1 MKKFQDGGDSLRLP
15 TESEW
20 GESVEDNIIDEETAI
35 YKPSLYDKMSAQESV
50 VDETGPGVSGEEFMS
65 KMGYITE
72 GLVESKPSV
81 DVVAPSPGFGS
92 SQYDKYA
99 VTEED
104 LYNLDEVRGAN
115 QSTWDVLGN
124 GVVNLIGGAI
134 LQTSGNT
141 VGSIYGF
148 GSSMMTGFRSMFSD
162 EPLKDP
168 LTGRE
173 LGTGDAMLKEFT
185 NNSVFQW
192 LDENQED
199 LRESFPIYY
208 TQAER
213 EKSLM
218 SQAFTTKFWADTM
231 VNGAVFLIGA
241 AASEFLFTAGGAFLG
256 GLSTVETGP
265 GAVLGA
271 AGGAALGGAAGLSR
285 IAKLRKLFGIGSTMK
300 RGVQGA
306 ALLDEAA
313 LAGGMAATAWG
324 KTKAGAKIVRQLVT
338 GAGFEAS
345 LESRMAYEEMLDTM
359 LEDHYGDRIH
369 AAEQQ
374 KGSPLS
380 REEKIKL
387 LSPEEASNLDKIA
400 TNVTNGVFAGNMA
413 LVGISNVLMLGNL
426 YMSPLKGRLSIPKLK
441 GFDKGVAKAVGA
453 IGGGETAIRYTN
465 AALRWQLK
473 AVYEGAGEEGGQ
485 SVMSK
490 AAHDYAVT
498 TMMNDAGMVETIGTF
513 AGAIANGIKDT
524 YYTKEGHTEILA
536 GYLLAAIGLPGAKFG
551 GGMGMTTHLK
561 GYDARMQRIANFD
574 KYSNEVMELIGNIRK
589 KNPAILHDTISGLMA
604 TTLINSRKEAYEAAV
619 ASGNMKLAK
628 DIEVANIID
637 MVMHFHDTKRLDQL
651 QDYENV
657 ISGLKSEDFK
667 TIFSHPEEMTEE
679 EVLERKSQ
687 VISRTKETVKSIVE
701 AAKAVDKAVG
711 FSFDE
716 KTNYTE
722 KGKSL
727 GYLRRNLIAA
737 AASIELNDRRENDMI
752 GEIADLSGGTVTS
765 VDNLID
771 SITFQMPDGSMKTLS
786 MGQMNIGETVSQ
798 QILETVRRIQQLGT
812 SRAEGMTAKEQSA
825 LLGDLQDYLE
835 FLQEYPEDVRMGDI
849 LFEMAPAAGSEL
861 SEQIATFMNEAPDAA
876 LKFDR
881 LTELITDIR
890 KVRASRL
897 MFKTNLEMLMNPN
910 TRELFF
916 SNAKSKAKKIEEE
929 KKAQEKK
936 EKPTKTAEE
945 KSNDQKK
952 IEDFKEKLR
961 SLKKSLKAELETF
974 DSDIK
979 AITKEIQEVTE
990 QITALVGMEKR
1001 AEKNKS
1007 KLASS
1012 SVVDDNAKLN
1022 VEQIREKL
1030 EKAKEFLA
1038 EARKKEEKFQSEVP
1052 ERKREINM
1060 LLDALK
1066 EVEEK
1071 NFDASK
1077 YDPTLKDVHTAVIEY
1092 AKIKGVDLLEG
1103 ASMAKAEFI
1112 QEAEDLD
1119 KSISSVS
1126 KKLDDLKGLLQALE
1140 NFLDEAGKIPADILT
1155 RVKDSD
1161 YIQAMLERYPELDLN
1176 DLNETIKALT
1186 ENLNTL
1192 IENKKI
1198 AEEQQKIA
1206 RQVIKSEIFKYVL
1219 AHVVE
1224 EKEKGAN
1231 EYDMFVGPTYGKPKM
1246 YKESKPKE
1254 EDLFKKDIADGMNY
1268 TVGLQGSWISGK
1280 KTITGAVKTFT
1291 DHAQKLM
1298 RGEKLSAL
1306 ERKEFQ
1312 IAQSQLV
1319 FFNAINNASS
1329 SEVESTS
1336 NILHSFKGKDGLPY
1350 GKVLVFVHSGM
1361 FTDENIINVPA
1372 DLRGLKELFKDE
1384 GDSKDLKD
1392 IKAVLA
1398 THDPKTKKLT
1408 FDRYQKNL
1416 IFTSIPTPSLEN
1428 RGGGQ
1433 RYLNDKKELT
1443 KDEITTIQ
1451 NQHRDFRNNILKSY
1465 TLNMVGIKNKF
1476 QGSVLAMS
1484 EKEKAE
1490 NGGRLNFAI
1499 DALRGVRKD
1508 AGNILLIPSVVVKNT
1523 EDEYQLGIVS
1533 PKNYMKGNSRNTV
1546 PSITLQPGQV
1556 AGYDDVRHVLVPL
1569 VPAALSEMHVDNI
1582 FNMVKFALTKHEYLV
1597 KEKEASVVD
1606 ASTAVFAT
1614 SLNIENVTK
1623 TFSKFLM
1630 DLVHVTDRSEEG
1642 YNFILKLQN
1651 DRFGLLYGKGDVFYL
1666 EDLQDP
1672 SKVKE
1677 LKDFLKEKYHNVN
1690 QTTLRTKE
1698 NSKNPSVIQKVEKGF
1713 SKNTF
1718 EANAGQEWAYFEF
1731 AEEPMDAEGNPVLA
1745 TTESR
1750 TYVNYNEYLLS
1761 VRDEKGVQYSPLMST
1776 RRKQGSSRL
1785 STTGSLSAQ
1794 VESANNMRTEGG
1806 GLSFFTDLHAVP
1818 SITTKKKERG
1828 NWKKGKKKADE
1839 EAAEE
1844 TEPTTDF
1851 EEILEK
1857 IESKD
1862 VEENVE
1868 EDVDESLEPSE
1879 KQKEAAELR
1888 AEQESLEK
1896 GKKAPTPTFLKSPVP
1911 SAPTATTEVPGYNY
1925 NLSNV
1930 SEEERE
1936 KSKDFVIDTFGN
1948 PVSINF
1954 VERDGDTLYQFTFEN
1969 DLYVETPAKGTM
1981 LSFPKG
1987 INEKIVELSKT
1998 DPSYDIKFLIGLNKL
2013 AEKTDD
2019 VEEDEDEVFMSQQA
2033 ASASKFSEQISDK
2046 ERAKQIEQAL
2056 KMRPLEVALTES
2068 LIQGLDGPAVGQLT
2082 GYAKVLLSTLGPSG
2096 VIFHETFH
2104 DVSLYVLSPKDAS
2117 ILYNKVRQIP
2127 GETITYKG
2135 EEKKMSELS
2144 DKEADEWLA
2153 EEFRAYVLSGGNYQ
2167 IGKGSVKDTRSILK
2181 KFFDAVSALVRRVLK
2196 LNQAFEY
2203 DPIITSIEGFF
2214 KDIEEGKFLT
2224 SKRNMLR
2231 GKQAPANLVAKLP
2244 GFNQVTTNDM
2254 LSSLSAHLGDL
2265 FNKEFTFGKD
2275 EKGDPITFGPVSY
2288 YDLYSPEARRTNLEN
2303 FQKMYL
2309 KATANLQREIK
2320 AGLSDSRISAEK
2332 RAALAEV
2339 DAFLSNP
2346 LGRQQLRQM
2355 HLNAMSELGFS
2366 ISEDQEQDEM
2376 EITSRNWVD
2385 EMDALKIS
2393 ATKSAPPIMKLM
2405 LSTVRDENAEN
2416 SIGIKG
2422 AYNTGTLLK
2431 QIQRVLANTTT
2442 YREQMAKLAEL
2453 SGFEELEEE
2462 AYLYGARSMAK
2473 KGFEWAPQVYDLFN
2487 IQNIE
2492 NKTYEEVAPRIA
2504 FSTHMAQAQLDVE
2517 YMKVSPTGEI
2527 FTIDP
2532 ALESVYANVRR
2543 TWAGNLKSNAK
2554 KYPFIKLKDNKIVF
2568 DLDEKFTYE
2577 FVGVGRKT
2585 LSLRELPEFLR
2596 KLRTEDDLTSEL
2608 LNLIGYFG
2616 VEFSDIDAA
2625 KELISSENMFIS
2637 TQDGQRSYTET
2648 DLYKDVEF
2656 IVGDLIARGSDSYAN
2671 LFDREYATAV
2681 TRMNNLVK
2689 LEEQTGKRDVE
2700 LMYLNSEN
2708 NMESSIIRYHYI
2720 SQLVSLKYA
2729 DVAEFFDVKRYPYGT
2744 NSKAVQAFRE
2754 GKKFSIVNMSGLQ
2767 ADVPGQVGNKVT
2779 GLSKR
2784 DIAVVQLNS
2793 ILKNTFTNLRAADQS
2808 TEFGIKFPFEIEDT
2822 FDKAADIALDYLYDE
2837 FVASVKNM
2845 DDLQYVAKFA
2855 SKINEDG
2862 TVEEGRIASLRLM
2875 KAMLSAK
2882 QNAEIESKIAD
2893 PTFRESVQ
2901 QQLKLSENGK
2911 SLMIEEYIKA
2921 NREELKKSILERFE
2935 VDRVHLKDRLEKM
2948 GLISL
2953 DNGLGTRTFYAIDGK
2968 FLSET
2973 GEDVSQT
2980 VSNKRADRIME
2991 MILAKHFIAKHEMF
3005 KMFYN
3010 DPAYYTDMFK
3020 RFKGTVGT
3028 KILMDT
3034 DPEILEW
3041 LNNDNRL
3048 YRTDGKLDAIHLK
3061 EPMYALQAELLEAY
3075 AEMFGEDSDL
3085 YKEYTK
3091 NIKYSDGM
3099 MIIDLPTTRMIAA
3112 TTNQWSPQQERSYT
3126 TLTRAERKDKEYFTE
3141 DGGAITQLK
3150 TQYYGPVNVY
3160 KEDNTKVPSMAF
3172 LKMSKLPLYE
3182 QMAYVNG
3189 KKYPNILR
3197 MLDFMRENQV
3207 GALIIPSAIKV
3218 GGPNEFAQVEFQAP
3232 KQERDRNTGRMRTA
3246 YDMQFPEEL
3255 PLQASKMEF
3264 DLRFMGVQLE
3274 ISPYFKGKTTSTVQ
3288 IQAQAL
3294 SDLFDEGVLAIPTEH
3309 KETIKDYNDALNA
3322 LTRKAY
3328 ADMLQEFQI
3337 ERSEQKGV
3345 PTYSMTPETYQK
3357 VLEILQK
3364 EGSSVQAGAGLLG
3377 GIQYLTEKGGD
3388 FKLEYFVDRYRM
3400 ETMLM
3405 SAIGKK
3411 IIRKKIFGD
3420 QAVQMPMIGYEV
3432 EEIGQDDEGNAVTTD
3447 ASLKFYNKNGKW
3459 AAQVRLPHWFKELYE
3474 DQSEIILNEDGSA
3487 TVNGLEVDIDP
3498 EVLEIIGIRIPTDGI
3513 HSAEIFEVV
3522 GFFPKHM
3529 GSKISVPPGIVV
3541 KAGSD
3546 FDIDKLTLY
3555 FMNYIRGEKNI
3566 RTVPFYNDLESWFNA
3581 EKQAI
3586 ANAIEKLQ
3594 ELKIMLPNLEEIRKD
3609 TRGFE
3614 DMVSRLTSLM
3624 EYNMIK
3630 EGISPEEE
3638 LRLFTDLFVP
3648 EHLPF
3653 DQKAELLKEYFEEQ
3667 FTNVLEDDE
3676 ALRRELLADKAS
3688 TVLNNVTLP
3697 RSLRRVADQKGFDAL
3712 IETVREK
3719 IAIMEDV
3726 YERRNIAEETFEDW
3740 RANNPTAT
3748 EYTVQSKK
3756 ALENQYIRL
3765 LKQLLS
3771 IRERR
3776 DTFLKPVG
3784 TPNIDSLVEE
3794 LEEMYDMPGRGHNT
3808 PVNLKEVTDYHEAT
3822 LITNLID
3829 VTHAYLQ
3836 GKKDVGIFALAST
3849 HTVKAQMVN
3858 MRFDMNTTYKIPGK
3872 NKNDESVYAAIHL
3885 DLPQF
3890 KKERN
3895 DMGLFLGD
3903 STVSMGG
3910 ILNAENMHVTE
3921 MMSEGVNAAVDTVN
3935 NAVLHW
3941 MNLNPDLAPAGIAL
3955 LRMGVPLRMVRNIT
3969 NQPIVKEFMERK
3981 DASNGHLSNALNE
3994 LYEGFKKYDSDIIE
4008 DLRSEYSTAYR
4019 EDSKYKEPVNSPTY
4033 FTNEM
4038 LEGMIGLAPENM
4050 TPKQQE
4056 MQLQLL
4062 RDIQVYMAIGND
4074 QTSVINA
4081 QSFDTRLP
4089 KSRAHMRLIMA
4100 QYNEVL
4106 NRGVFPNVER
4116 ITESDEL
4123 YLSALREYNAIGD
4136 SLFQDMFVAEDGTY
4150 PFRAVFNAV
4159 LENDLGEIT
4168 NGFQVAYSKLLIS
4181 LAHPNNRL
4189 SLDKKLRVLE
4199 RFEQFH
4205 ISGVVQNIAGPLGV
4219 LSQQSRRL
4227 MFGEGGKSMA
4237 QQVLEIQTTDHPL
4250 KNNPFIQSFI
4260 PVVQEERGTK
4270 TKNDYLEPRFKT
4282 LNIYDDAAI
4291 VDAYEE
4297 IRKYDSLNNT
4307 SYATDLWKTAIM
4319 QAGTMNTPF
4328 SFLDRMSGDMTAE
4341 MMKETFDIYKGST
4354 IEVNDPNNANIA
4366 TGDLLLNL
4374 FAQNMIYDNDIVPYV
4389 KNMKYISDRIKSH
4402 ALFVKTYKKIPGMNV
4417 KAGQKTVGLAKMKR
4431 DFDLYKLVRSDNNG
4445 PFAELVTIE
4454 KPVEMDGVSLS
4465 SRSHLQAY
4473 VLPENTLHTEEES
4486 KRNPCK

>member
-15 TESEW
+15 S
-20 GESVEDNIIDEETAI
+20 DEEWSDFSAGTEDSLVDNEMPI
-35 YKPSLYDKMSAQESV
+35 YKESLYDRTAAEQSV
-50 VDETGPGVSGEEFMS
+50 VDESEDAVVSGDEFMS
-65 KMGYITE
+65 KMSYITE

-81 DVVAPSPGFGS
+81 DVIAPSSGFGS
-92 SQYDKYA
+92 SQYDKNV

-104 LYNLDEVRGAN
+104 LYNLDEVRGSS
-115 QSTWDVLGN
+115 QSTWDVIGN
-124 GVVNLIGGAI
+124 GLVNLIGGAA
-134 LQTSGNT
+134 LQTGGN
-141 VGSIYGF
+141 VAGSIYGL
-148 GSSMMTGFRSMFSD
+148 GSSVVTGFRSVFSE
-162 EPLKDP
+162 EPIKDP

-173 LGTGDAMLKEFT
+173 LGTGDAMLKSFM
-185 NNSVFQW
+185 NNSVFEW
-192 LDENQED
+192 LDETQED
-199 LRESFPIYY
+199 LREALPIYY

-241 AASEFLFTAGGAFLG
+241 AASEFLFTAGGAFIG
-256 GLSTVETGP
+256 GLSTLETGP
-265 GAVLGA
+265 GAALGA
-271 AGGAALGGAAGLSR
+271 AGGAAIGGAAGLSR
-285 IAKLRKLFGIGSTMK
+285 LAKLRKIFGVGSTMR

-306 ALLDEAA
+306 ALLDDAA
-313 LAGGMAATAWG
+313 LAGGLAATAWG
-324 KTKAGAKIVRQLVT
+324 KTKEGAKIVRQIVT

-359 LEDHYGDRIH
+359 LEDHYGERIH

-387 LSPEEASNLDKIA
+387 LSPEESSNLDKIA
-400 TNVTNGVFAGNMA
+400 TQVTNGIFAGNMA
-413 LVGISNVLMLGNL
+413 LVGMSNVLMLGNL
-426 YMSPLKGRLSIPKLK
+426 YMSPLKGRLSIPKP
-441 GFDKGVAKAVGA
+441 GFFDRNLSKAVGA
-453 IGGGETAIRYTN
+453 IGGGETAIKYTN
-465 AALRWQLK
+465 AALRWQAK
-473 AVYEGAGEEGGQ
+473 GFYEGAIEEGGQ
-485 SVMSK
+485 SVLSK
-490 AAHDYAVT
+490 AGHDYAVT
-498 TMMNDAGMVETIGTF
+498 TMMNDAGIVETIGTF
-513 AGAIANGIKDT
+513 AGAIANGVKDT
-524 YYTKEGHTEILA
+524 YFTKEGQTEILA

-551 GGMGMTTHLK
+551 GGMLMTPHLK
-561 GYDARMQRIANFD
+561 EYDTKLQRIANFD
-574 KYSNEVMELIGNIRK
+574 KYKNEVMQLMDNIRK
-589 KNPAILHDTISGLMA
+589 KNPATLHDTISGLMA
-604 TTLINSRKEAYEAAV
+604 TTLINSRKEAYEKAV
-619 ASGNMKLAK
+619 ESGNMKLAK

-637 MVMHFHDTKRLDQL
+637 LVMHFHDTKRMDQL
-651 QDYENV
+651 RDYEGV
-657 ISGLKSEDFK
+657 ISNLKTEDFK
-667 TIFSHPEEMTEE
+667 TIFNHPEEMTED

-737 AASIELNDRRENDMI
+737 AASIELNDRRENEMI
-752 GEIADLSGGTVTS
+752 AELADLTGGTVTS
-765 VDNLID
+765 VDDLID
-771 SITFQMPDGSMKTLS
+771 SITFEMPDGSMKTIS
-786 MGQMNIGETVSQ
+786 IGQMNIGDTVSQ
-798 QILETVRRIQQLGT
+798 QILETTGRIMQLGT
-812 SRAEGMTAKEQSA
+812 SRAEGMSSKEQSE

-835 FLQEYPEDVRMGDI
+835 FLQEYPEDMRLGDV
-849 LFEMAPAAGSEL
+849 LFEMAPATGSDL
-861 SEQIATFMNEAPDAA
+861 SEQIATFMNEAPDSA
-876 LKFDR
+876 LKEER

-890 KVRASRL
+890 KVRTSRL

-910 TRELFF
+910 TRDLFF
-916 SNAKSKAKKIEEE
+916 SNAKTKAKKIEEE
-929 KKAQEKK
+929 KKAKEKK
-936 EKPTKTAEE
+936 EKPTKTPQE
-945 KSNDQKK
+945 KSEDQEKINDFRKK
-952 IEDFKEKLR
+952 LND
-961 SLKKSLKAELETF
+961 LKKSLKSELESF
-974 DSDIK
+974 DSEIE
-979 AITKEIQEVTE
+979 AITKEVQEITE
-990 QITALVGMEKR
+990 QITALVSMEKR
-1001 AEKNKS
+1001 AQKNKS

-1012 SVVDDNAKLN
+1012 SVVDNNAKLN

-1030 EKAKEFLA
+1030 EKAKGFLA
-1038 EARKKEEKFQSEVP
+1038 EARNKEEKFQSEVP

-1066 EVEEK
+1066 ELEEK
-1071 NFDASK
+1071 NFDPSK
-1077 YDPTLKDVHTAVIEY
+1077 YDPTLKDIHTAVIEY
-1092 AKIKGVDLLEG
+1092 AKVKGVNLLEG
-1103 ASMAKAEFI
+1103 AVMAKDEFE
-1112 QEAEDLD
+1112 QEAQDLD
-1119 KSISSVS
+1119 ENISSVS
-1126 KKLDDLKGLLQALE
+1126 KKLDDLQGLLQALE

-1161 YIQAMLERYPELDLN
+1161 YIQAMLEKYPELDLS
-1176 DLNETIKALT
+1176 DLNETIKNLK
-1186 ENLNTL
+1186 ENLDTL
-1192 IENKKI
+1192 IANKKI
-1198 AEEQQKIA
+1198 AEEQKKIA
-1206 RQVIKSEIFKYVL
+1206 RQVVKSEIFKYVL
-1219 AHVVE
+1219 AHVVK
-1224 EKEKGAN
+1224 EKESVED
-1231 EYDMFVGPTYGKPKM
+1231 EYDMFVGPAYGKAKM
-1246 YKESKPKE
+1246 YKESKPS
-1254 EDLFKKDIADGMNY
+1254 EDNLYKKDVSDGMGH

-1291 DHAQKLM
+1291 DNAQKLM
-1298 RGEKLSAL
+1298 RGEKLSPE
-1306 ERKEFQ
+1306 ERKEFE
-1312 IAQSQLV
+1312 IAKSQLV
-1319 FFNAINNASS
+1319 FFNVLNNASPTE
-1329 SEVESTS
+1329 SESKY
-1336 NILHSFKGKDGLPY
+1336 NILNSFKGKDGLPY
-1350 GKVLVFVHSGM
+1350 GKVLVFVHSEM
-1361 FTDENIINVPA
+1361 FTDKNIINVPA
-1372 DLRGLKELFKDE
+1372 DLRGLKDLFKDE
-1384 GDSKDLKD
+1384 GTAGDLKD

-1398 THDPKTKKLT
+1398 THDPVTKKLT
-1408 FDRYQKNL
+1408 FDRYEKNL
-1416 IFTSIPTPSLEN
+1416 IFTSIATPSLEN

-1433 RYLNDKKELT
+1433 RYMNDKKELT
-1443 KDEITTIQ
+1443 EDEIKVIQ
-1451 NQHRDFRNNILKSY
+1451 NQHRNFRNNILETK
-1465 TLNMVGIKNKF
+1465 TLNMVGIKKKS
-1476 QGSVLAMS
+1476 QGSVLAMT
-1484 EKEKAE
+1484 EREKAE
-1490 NGGRLNFAI
+1490 NEGRLNFAI
-1499 DALRGVRKD
+1499 DTIKGNRAN
-1508 AGNILLIPSVVVKNT
+1508 AGDVLIIPSVVVKND
-1523 EDEYQLGIVS
+1523 EDEYQLGVVS
-1533 PKNYMKGNSRNTV
+1533 PRDYMKGNAKYSV

-1556 AGYDDVRHVLVPL
+1556 AGYDHLRHVLVPL
-1569 VPAALSEMHVDNI
+1569 VPAPLSEMHVENI
-1582 FNMVKFALTKHEYLV
+1582 FNIVKFALKKHEYLV
-1597 KEKEASVVD
+1597 KEKEASITD
-1606 ASTAVFAT
+1606 ASKAVFAT

-1630 DLVHVTDRSEEG
+1630 DIVHVTDTSKEG
-1642 YNFILKLQN
+1642 YNFKLKLQGN
-1651 DRFGLLYGKGDVFYL
+1651 RFGLVYGKGDVFYL
-1666 EDLQDP
+1666 EDLEDP
-1672 SKVKE
+1672 SKVNE
-1677 LKDFLKEKYHNVN
+1677 LKEFLKEKYHNVN
-1690 QTTLRTKE
+1690 QNTLGKKE
-1698 NSKNPSVIQKVEKGF
+1698 SKNPSVIQ
-1713 SKNTF
+1713 SIKNGYSRNNF

-1731 AEEPMDAEGNPVLA
+1731 AEEPMDENGDPVLK
-1745 TTESR
+1745 TTEKGKQLSR
-1750 TYVNYNEYLLS
+1750 SYVNYNEYLLS

-1776 RRKQGSSRL
+1776 RRNQGSTRL
-1785 STTGSLSAQ
+1785 STTGTLSAQ

-1806 GLSFFTDLHAVP
+1806 GLDFFTDLHAIP
-1818 SITTKKKERG
+1818 SIVSKKKERG
-1828 NWKKGKKKADE
+1828 NWKKKKEDVEESEEGSTDLADIV
-1839 EAAEE
+1839 
-1844 TEPTTDF
+1844 
-1851 EEILEK
+1851 EEI
-1857 IESKD
+1857 ESQED
-1862 VEENVE
+1862 SENVSEEVEENVNE
-1868 EDVDESLEPSE
+1868 ELEPSE
-1879 KQKEAAELR
+1879 KQKQEAELN
-1888 AEQESLEK
+1888 AEQKSLEK
-1896 GKKAPTPTFLKSPVP
+1896 GKNAPAPTFLDS
-1911 SAPTATTEVPGYNY
+1911 
-1925 NLSNV
+1925 
-1930 SEEERE
+1930 
-1936 KSKDFVIDTFGN
+1936 
-1948 PVSINF
+1948 
-1954 VERDGDTLYQFTFEN
+1954 
-1969 DLYVETPAKGTM
+1969 PAKTEA
-1981 LSFPKG
+1981 ST
-1987 INEKIVELSKT
+1987 SK
-1998 DPSYDIKFLIGLNKL
+1998 
-2013 AEKTDD
+2013 EDD
-2019 VEEDEDEVFMSQQA
+2019 VVEDEDEEVFMSQQA
-2033 ASASKFSEQISDK
+2033 ASASKFAEQISDK
-2046 ERAKQIEQAL
+2046 ERAEQIEQAL

-2068 LIQGLDGPAVGQLT
+2068 LIQGLEGPAVAQLT

-2096 VIFHETFH
+2096 AIFHETFH

-2117 ILYNKVRQIP
+2117 TLYNKVRRIP
-2127 GETITYKG
+2127 GETTTYKG
-2135 EEKKMSELS
+2135 ERKKMSELS

-2153 EEFRAYVLSGGNYQ
+2153 EEFRAYVLSGGKYQ
-2167 IGKGSVKDTRSILK
+2167 IGKDSVKDTRGILK
-2181 KFFDAVSALVRRVLK
+2181 KFFDAVSALVRRVLR

-2203 DPIITSIEGFF
+2203 DPTITSIEGFF
-2214 KDIEEGKFLT
+2214 KDIEGGKFLT

-2231 GKQAPANLVAKLP
+2231 GKQAPASLVAKLP

-2265 FNKEFTFGKD
+2265 FNKEFTFGRD
-2275 EKGDPITFGPVSY
+2275 EKGDPVTFGPVSY
-2288 YDLYSPEARRTNLEN
+2288 YDLYSPEARRTNLDS

-2320 AGLSDSRISAEK
+2320 AGLNEKNITDEK

-2339 DAFLSNP
+2339 DAFLNSAQ
-2346 LGRQQLRQM
+2346 GRQQLRRM

-2376 EITSRNWVD
+2376 DITSRNWVD
-2385 EMDALKIS
+2385 EMDALKVS
-2393 ATKSAPPIMKLM
+2393 ATKSAPPILKLM
-2405 LSTVRDENAEN
+2405 LATIRDESTEN

-2422 AYNTGTLLK
+2422 TYNTGTLLK
-2431 QIQRVLANTTT
+2431 QIQRALANTTS
-2442 YREQMAKLAEL
+2442 YRDQMAKLAEL
-2453 SGFEELEEE
+2453 SEMENIEEE
-2462 AYLYGARSMAK
+2462 AYLYGAKPTPK

-2487 IQNIE
+2487 IQDVQE
-2492 NKTYEEVAPRIA
+2492 KTYEEVAPRIA

-2532 ALESVYANVRR
+2532 ALESVYGNIRR
-2543 TWAGNLKSNAK
+2543 TWSGNLKNSAK
-2554 KYPFIKLKDNKIVF
+2554 NRSFIKIKDNKIVF

-2585 LSLRELPEFLR
+2585 LSIKELPAFIR
-2596 KLRTEDDLTSEL
+2596 KIRNEENLTDEL
-2608 LNLIGYFG
+2608 LNLMSYFG
-2616 VEFSDIDAA
+2616 VEFSDIESARD
-2625 KELISSENMFIS
+2625 LIRSESMVIS
-2637 TQDGQRSYTET
+2637 TQDGQKAYTEQ

-2656 IVGDLIARGSDSYAN
+2656 IIGDLISRGSDSYAN

-2720 SQLVSLKYA
+2720 SQLISLKYS
-2729 DVAEFFDVKRYPYGT
+2729 DVAEFFETKRYPYGT

-2822 FDKAADIALDYLYDE
+2822 FDKAADVALGYLYDE

-2845 DDLQYVAKFA
+2845 DDLQYIAKFS

-2862 TVEEGRIASLRLM
+2862 TVDQGRIASLRLM

-2882 QNAEIESKIAD
+2882 QNAEIEGKIAD
-2893 PTFRESVQ
+2893 PSFRKSVQ
-2901 QQLKLSENGK
+2901 EQLKLSEDGK
-2911 SLMIEEYIKA
+2911 SSMIEEYINS
-2921 NREELKKSILERFE
+2921 NREELRNSILERFE
-2935 VDRVHLKDRLEKM
+2935 VDRGHLKDRLEKM

-2973 GEDVSQT
+2973 ENDVSQT
-2980 VSNKRADRIME
+2980 VSNERADRIME

-3005 KMFYN
+3005 KLFYN

-3041 LNNDNRL
+3041 LNNDNGL
-3048 YRTDGKLDAIHLK
+3048 HRTDGKLDAIHLK
-3061 EPMYALQAELLEAY
+3061 EPMYALQSELLEAY

-3085 YKEYTK
+3085 YKEYAK

-3112 TTNQWSPQQERSYT
+3112 TTNQWSPQQERTYT
-3126 TLTRAERKDKEYFTE
+3126 TLKRSEQKDREQFTE

-3160 KEDNTKVPSMAF
+3160 KEDGTKVPSQAF

-3189 KKYPNILR
+3189 KKYPNIIK

-3218 GGPNEFAQVEFQAP
+3218 GGPNEFAQVDFQSP
-3232 KQERDRNTGRMRTA
+3232 REERDRNTGKTRKV

-3294 SDLFDEGVLAIPTEH
+3294 SDLFDEGVLAVPTENR
-3309 KETIKDYNDALNA
+3309 KIIEDYNDTLNA

-3328 ADMLQEFQI
+3328 NDMLQEFQI
-3337 ERSEQKGV
+3337 ERSEQRGV
-3345 PTYSMTPETYQK
+3345 PTYSMTPETYEK

-3377 GIQYLTEKGGD
+3377 GIQYLTEKGGE

-3420 QAVQMPMIGYEV
+3420 QSVQMPMIGYEV
-3432 EEIGQDDEGNAVTTD
+3432 EEIGQDSEGNAVTTD

-3459 AAQVRLPHWFKELYE
+3459 AAQVRLPHWFKEMYA
-3474 DQSEIILNEDGSA
+3474 DQSEIVLNADGSA
-3487 TVNGLEVDIDP
+3487 TVNGLEVKIDP

-3513 HSAEIFEVV
+3513 HSAEIFEVA

-3555 FMNYIRGEKNI
+3555 FMNYIIGEDSI
-3566 RTVPFYNDLESWFNA
+3566 RTIPFYDSLEEWFNS
-3581 EKQAI
+3581 EKRSI
-3586 ANAIEKLQ
+3586 ANAMEKLQ
-3594 ELKIMLPNLEEIRKD
+3594 ELKMMLPNLEEIKD
-3609 TRGFE
+3609 RTRAFE
-3614 DMVSRLTSLM
+3614 DMASRLTSLM

-3630 EGISPEEE
+3630 SGISPEQEM
-3638 LRLFTDLFVP
+3638 RLFTDIFVP

-3653 DQKAELLKEYFEEQ
+3653 DQKAEILKEYFEEQ
-3667 FTNVLEDDE
+3667 FDIALEDDE
-3676 ALRRELLADKAS
+3676 ALRREMLSDKAS
-3688 TVLNNVTLP
+3688 TVLSNVTLP
-3697 RSLRRVADQKGFDAL
+3697 RSLRRIADQKGFDAL
-3712 IETVREK
+3712 MNAVREK
-3719 IAIMEDV
+3719 IDIIESV

-3740 RANNPTAT
+3740 KANNPSETK
-3748 EYTVQSKK
+3748 YTVQSKK
-3756 ALENQYIRL
+3756 ALENHYIRL
-3765 LKQLLS
+3765 LKELLS
-3771 IRERR
+3771 MKERR

-3784 TPNIDSLVEE
+3784 TPNIDSLVNE
-3794 LEEMYDMPGRGHNT
+3794 LEEIYEAAGRGYNV

-3849 HTVKAQMVN
+3849 HTVKGQMVD
-3858 MRFDMNTTYKIPGK
+3858 MRFNMNTTYKIPGK
-3872 NKNDESVYAAIHL
+3872 KGSDEMVHAAIHL

-3890 KKERN
+3890 RKER
-3895 DMGLFLGD
+3895 DSAGLFIGD
-3903 STVSMGG
+3903 SAVSMGS
-3910 ILNAENMHVTE
+3910 ILNAEEMHITE

-3955 LRMGVPLRMVRNIT
+3955 MRMGVPLKTVRNIT
-3969 NQPIVKEFMERK
+3969 NQPIIKEFMERK
-3981 DASNGHLSNALNE
+3981 DASGGHLSNALNE
-3994 LYEGFKKYDSDIIE
+3994 LYDGFKKYDSNIIE
-4008 DLRSEYSTAYR
+4008 DLRKEYSAAYR
-4019 EDSKYKEPVNSPTY
+4019 EDSKYNEPTGSPVY
-4033 FTNEM
+4033 FTDDI
-4038 LEGMIGLAPENM
+4038 LEEMIGLSPENM
-4050 TPKQQE
+4050 TAKQQE

-4062 RDIQVYMAIGND
+4062 RDIQVYVAIGND
-4074 QTSVINA
+4074 QTAVINA

-4106 NRGVFPNVER
+4106 SRGVFPNVER

-4123 YLSALREYNAIGD
+4123 YLSALREYNQIGD

-4205 ISGVVQNIAGPLGV
+4205 ISGVIQNISGPFGD

-4250 KNNPFIQSFI
+4250 KNNAFIQSFVPI
-4260 PVVQEERGTK
+4260 VQEERGTK
-4270 TKNDYLEPRFKT
+4270 TKNDYIEPRFKT

-4307 SYATDLWKTAIM
+4307 SYAADLWKTAVL

-4328 SFLDRMSGDMTAE
+4328 SFLDRMSGDVTAE
-4341 MMKETFDIYKGST
+4341 AMKETLDIYGNST
-4354 IEVNDPNNANIA
+4354 IEINDPNNANIPS
-4366 TGDLLLNL
+4366 GDLLLNL

-4389 KNMKYISDRIKSH
+4389 KNVKYISDRIKSH
-4402 ALFVKTYKKIPGMNV
+4402 AIFVKSYKKTPGA
-4417 KAGQKTVGLAKMKR
+4417 KIKPGQKTQGLAKVKR
-4431 DFDLYKLVRSDNNG
+4431 DFDLYRLVRSDNNG
-4445 PFAELVTIE
+4445 PFAELVTIQE
-4454 KPVEMDGVSLS
+4454 FAQMDGVSLS

-4473 VLPENTLHTEEES
+4473 VLPENTLQNKEES